1 MKKIPAKELKE
12 LFCSGVAGNDV
23 VCVEGNP
30 FLFKKGEFCCYVF
43 LKNISPAYFAN
54 QPNITRVQLPSSARF
69 KEVISHE
76 LKFIIL
82 GYDAENEVFVSWN
95 PKNIKDRL
103 NTKANVSL
111 YSRLGLQSKVNENEF
126 KYGFLSNGEKIV
138 LFKKTSLI
146 QFFSELEA
154 LFDENIKTYERKA
167 SPLKAKKKT
176 IQIDEEKIK
185 ALIEPLLK
193 ANRVLQAVSLLAEE
207 FKEDPSYIN
216 LTFKDWFGIVNI
228 IYKDYL
234 EE

>member
-12 LFCSGVAGNDV
+12 LFCSSVTGTDV
-23 VCVEGNP
+23 VCGVGNP
-30 FLFKKGEFCCYVF
+30 FFLKIGEFCCYIF
-43 LKNISPAYFAN
+43 LKNISPAYFVN
-54 QPNITRVQLPSSARF
+54 QPNITRVQLPSSAKF

-82 GYDAENEVFVSWN
+82 GYDADNEVFVSWN
-95 PKNIKDRL
+95 PNNVKERL

-138 LFKKTSLI
+138 LFKKSSLI
-146 QFFSELEA
+146 QFFSELES
-154 LFDENIKTYERKA
+154 LFDENIKIYERKA
-167 SPLKAKKKT
+167 PSLKAQKRT

-207 FKEDPSYIN
+207 FKEDPSYKN
-216 LTFKDWFGIVNI
+216 LTFKDWFGMVNI